1 MDALVWDERF
11 AIGEAQVD
19 FEHQGLVRII
29 NAVVALHRDGGGS
42 AAQLEPLLDELF
54 DYAATHFRHE
64 EALMRASGI
73 DASHCRQHALTHGDF
88 TKQIRRLRE
97 LPFQPGNT
105 SHLARFLTGWL
116 AAHILRDDRS
126 MMRQIERVRAG
137 MAAADAYAAEIA
149 IPVDVAV
156 DNLLQA
162 MDALYRLAD
171 ARSEQLQLM
180 KDRLEELVAERTQQ
194 LLQSEKMAAVGQL
207 AAGVAHEINNP
218 IGFVRSN
225 LSTLK
230 RYLEQMGAALDA
242 SVGPGAAAGGDELA
256 FVRADAAALV
266 EESEQGVERVRRIVQ
281 DLREFS
287 QVDAMAVPRAV
298 DLHVGIDSTLN
309 ILRARFGGRCEVVRE
324 FGGVAEVVCL
334 PGLLN
339 QALLNLCVNAVEAM
353 GERGGRLTVRTGP
366 SGEGV
371 CIEVADEGC
380 GIAPEHLP
388 RIFDPFF
395 TTKPAGSGTG
405 LGLAV
410 AYGIVQ
416 QHHGMLTVAST
427 SGSGSCFR
435 IELPL
440 RPPQR

>member
-1 MDALVWDERF
+1 MDAFVWDERF

-29 NAVVALHRDGGGS
+29 NAVVALHRAGGGS
-42 AAQLEPLLDELF
+42 AAELGPLLNELF

-64 EALMRASGI
+64 EALMQGSGI
-73 DASHCRQHALTHGDF
+73 DARHCRQHALAHGDF
-88 TKQIRRLRE
+88 TRQVRRLRE
-97 LPFQPGNT
+97 LPFQPTNT

-116 AAHILRDDRS
+116 AAHILREDRS

-137 MAAADAYAAEIA
+137 IDAADAYAAELA

-230 RYLEQMGAALDA
+230 RYLDQFGAALDA
-242 SVGPGAAAGGDELA
+242 AAGGTTASDELA

-266 EESEQGVERVRRIVQ
+266 EESEEGVERVRRIVA

-287 QVDAMAVPRAV
+287 QVDAVATPRAV
-298 DLHVGIDSTLN
+298 DVHAGIDSMLN
-309 ILRARFGGRCEVVRE
+309 ILRARFGNRCEVVRE
-324 FGGVAEVVCL
+324 YGRVPEVVCQ
-334 PGLLN
+334 PALLN
-339 QALLNLCVNAVEAM
+339 QVLLNLCVNAVEAM
-353 GERGGRLTVRTGP
+353 DARGGQLTVRTGP
-366 SGEGV
+366 CGDGV
-371 CIEVADEGC
+371 CIEVADDGR

-388 RIFDPFF
+388 HIFEPFF
-395 TTKPAGSGTG
+395 TTKPVGSGTG

-416 QHHGMLTVAST
+416 QHQGTLTATST
-427 SGSGSCFR
+427 PGVGSCFH
-435 IELPL
+435 IELPA
-440 RPPQR
+440 RPPR